1 MRMSR
6 FHAPTLR
13 DAPNDAEL
21 PSHRLLMRAG
31 FIRQLTAGIYD
42 LMPLGQRTV
51 RRITRIIR
59 EELDRA
65 GAIEIAMPFVQPAE
79 LWQESGRWQKYGP
92 ELQRLTDRKGNEY
105 CLGPT
110 HEEIV
115 VDLVRRDVRSY
126 RQLPLNLYQ
135 IQPKFRDEVRPRGG
149 LMRGRE
155 FLMGDAYSFDVDEA
169 AALESY
175 KSMYD
180 AYHRIFDRCGFDFRA
195 VEADTG
201 NIGGSTSHE
210 FQVLAATGEDAIV
223 SCDACSYTANVEKA
237 AIGVRPAAPTERA
250 QAQADLALEK
260 VATPDKRTVA
270 EVAEFLGTTPAALL
284 KTLIVAVDGQPMA
297 AVVRGDHELNLMKV
311 RDALGAEEAE
321 LADDATVEEVTGAP
335 VGFAGPVGL
344 QIPVLVD
351 RAVEHMVGAVCG
363 ANAADTH
370 YRGVAVGRD
379 FEVARVE
386 DLRMAQGGDPCPRC
400 DGNLRAFR
408 GIEVGHVFYLGTKY
422 TEPMGCTFLD
432 TDGKAQPMVMG
443 CYGIGVTRIMAAA
456 VEQSHDDRGI
466 IWPVALAP
474 FEAAILPLGKAGDE
488 VYAEAERL
496 YEALGAAGVD
506 VLLDDRNERPG
517 VKFADAELMGFPW
530 QVVLGRRGLKEGVVE
545 LKSRATGETEKIPLA
560 ELASTLATRIEAERT

>member
-1 MRMSR
+1 MSR

-21 PSHRLLMRAG
+21 PSHRLLTRAG

-42 LMPLGQRTV
+42 LMPLGQRVV

-155 FLMGDAYSFDVDEA
+155 FLMKDAYSFDVDESS
-169 AALESY
+169 ALVSY
-175 KSMYD
+175 KAMYD
-180 AYHRIFDRCGFDFRA
+180 AYHRIFERCGFDFRA

-210 FQVLAATGEDAIV
+210 FQVLAGTGEDAIV
-223 SCDACSYTANVEKA
+223 SCDTCSYTANVEKA
-237 AIGVRPAAPTERA
+237 AIGDRGEAADDGGAPQGAPERV
-250 QAQADLALEK
+250 D
-260 VATPDKRTVA
+260 TPDKRTVA
-270 EVAEFLGTTPAALL
+270 EVAEFLGTDAAHLL
-284 KTLIVAVDGQPMA
+284 KTLIVVVDGEPMA

-321 LADDATVEEVTGAP
+321 LADDATVERVTGAP

-344 QIPVLVD
+344 AIPVVVD
-351 RAVEHMVGAVCG
+351 RAVRGMAGAVCG
-363 ANAADTH
+363 ANEAHAH
-370 YRGVAVGRD
+370 LRGVAVGRD
-379 FEVARVE
+379 FEPARVE

-400 DGNLRAFR
+400 EGHLRAFR

-432 TDGKAQPMVMG
+432 QNGKAQPMVMG

-456 VEQSHDDRGI
+456 VEQSHDERGI
-466 IWPVALAP
+466 IWPVPLAP
-474 FEAAILPLGKAGDE
+474 FEAAVLPLGKAGDE
-488 VYAEAERL
+488 VYAEAERI
-496 YEALGAAGVD
+496 YEALTAAGVD
-506 VLLDDRNERPG
+506 ALLDDRNERPG

-530 QVVLGRRGLKEGVVE
+530 QVVLGRRGLKEGVAE
-545 LKSRATGETEKIPLA
+545 LKSRATGEAEKIPLT
-560 ELASTLATRIEAERT
+560 ELVSTLAARIEAART